1 MLTNTLQWLFEY
13 RWWKDDIRMKHEWK
27 KQYIGSD
34 ILKDRWPGTG
44 WGRQIHE
51 RLML

>member
-13 RWWKDDIRMKHEWK
+13 RWWKDDIKMKHEWK

-34 ILKDRWPGTG
+34 ILKEMTRYRMRATNT
-44 WGRQIHE
+44 
-51 RLML
+51 